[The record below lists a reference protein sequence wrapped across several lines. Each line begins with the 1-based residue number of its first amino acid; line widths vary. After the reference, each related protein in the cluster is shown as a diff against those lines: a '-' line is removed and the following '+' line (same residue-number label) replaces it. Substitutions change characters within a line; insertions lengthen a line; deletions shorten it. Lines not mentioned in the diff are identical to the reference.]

1 MLTDRVDCFSTL
13 AKQHDV
19 KLIEVPTKK
28 SLIDIKAMK
37 PNLLTYLPPSVN
49 ASIYLD
55 ADVLVMKP
63 LSPFLHSIRAE
74 VGFQAHGNA
83 FDFAMFPDS
92 KGHYVGF
99 CSGCEKWHTGV
110 IVLRRGKA
118 SGCMREWESQ
128 LLSGR
133 FSTDQ
138 ESIDAAERQGA
149 CPAAVSLSSRHL
161 LFAKDYI
168 AAALSGGHSFV
179 HATGIERLGEQDFFY
194 RYCRL

>member
-1 MLTDRVDCFSTL
+1 M
-13 AKQHDV
+13 
-19 KLIEVPTKK
+19 KLIYVPTKP
-28 SLIDIKAMK
+28 SLIEIKAMK
-37 PNLLTYLPPSVN
+37 PNLLSYLPASVN

-55 ADVLVMKP
+55 ADILVMKP
-63 LSPFLHSIRAE
+63 LGPFLHSLRAE
-74 VGFQAHGNA
+74 IGLQAHSDN
-83 FDFAMFPDS
+83 FDFAMFPDA

-110 IVLRRGKA
+110 IVMRRA
-118 SGCMREWESQ
+118 QSRRCMREWQNQ

-138 ESIDAAERQGA
+138 ESIDAAEREGA
-149 CPAAVSLSSRHL
+149 CPSPVSLSSRHL

-179 HATGIERLGEQDFFY
+179 HATGIERLQEQDFFY
-194 RYCRL
+194 RCAIFS